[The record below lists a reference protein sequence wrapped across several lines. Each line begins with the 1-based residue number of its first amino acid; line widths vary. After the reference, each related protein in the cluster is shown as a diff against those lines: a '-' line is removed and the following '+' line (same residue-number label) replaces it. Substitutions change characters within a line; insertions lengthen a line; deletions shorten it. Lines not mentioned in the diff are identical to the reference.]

1 MGTQRYVP
9 QNEEACRPT
18 QIKGEVATKTFRA
31 MKANPCV
38 PISVL
43 FGCILI
49 AFTEQTF
56 SADACHG
63 NVNTA
68 TNLLGG
74 NMTKAAAPTDQ
85 KKMLPEGTEWKAD
98 SLSKAAGGARAR
110 KSFRLLDGA
119 LIGVGASDESF
130 QWPDR
135 EPTPSGQSWAGP
147 NATRQPQGL
156 RLFKWSWK

>member
-1 MGTQRYVP
+1 MKKPADQHTSKMRSQ
-9 QNEEACRPT
+9 
-18 QIKGEVATKTFRA
+18 TKTFRA

-38 PISVL
+38 SISLL

-49 AFTEQTF
+49 AFMAQTF
-56 SADACHG
+56 SADACDG
-63 NVNTA
+63 NVNTS

-74 NMTKAAAPTDQ
+74 TMTNAVAPTDQ
-85 KKMLPEGTEWKAD
+85 KTVPREGVDWKAD
-98 SLSKAAGGARAR
+98 SLSKAPGGARSR

-135 EPTPSGQSWAGP
+135 EPARYSDFQSSQSWAGP
-147 NATRQPQGL
+147 DATRQQQGL

>member
-1 MGTQRYVP
+1 
-9 QNEEACRPT
+9 
-18 QIKGEVATKTFRA
+18 

-38 PISVL
+38 SISRL

-49 AFTEQTF
+49 AFAAQTF
-56 SADACHG
+56 SADACGG
-63 NVNTA
+63 NANTS

-74 NMTKAAAPTDQ
+74 NMKKAAAPTDQ
-85 KKMLPEGTEWKAD
+85 KAMLGEGIVWKAD
-98 SLSKAAGGARAR
+98 SLSKAAGGARPR

-135 EPTPSGQSWAGP
+135 EPTSFSDFPSSRSWAGP
-147 NATRQPQGL
+147 DATRQPQGL
-156 RLFKWSWK
+156 RLFRWNWK